1 MRNKDIETRVQTYS
15 VAEMINSGMTRQE
28 IMKALTDQGIAPN
41 YASKY
46 YYMALK
52 DLAPE
57 PDLIDD
63 YKKGMIQLNLDR
75 LEKIV
80 NETIDGNF
88 QNKAIALKAIEQIN
102 KMLGITDTNKIT
114 IAQKDKEDNQ
124 QIIEIDFSK

>member
-1 MRNKDIETRVQTYS
+1 MRNKDIETRVETFT
-15 VAEMINSGMTRQE
+15 VAEMINQGMSRQE

-102 KMLGITDTNKIT
+102 KMLNITGNNEVVINKNN
-114 IAQKDKEDNQ
+114 KGDE
-124 QIIEIDFSK
+124 QIIISFGD

>member
-102 KMLGITDTNKIT
+102 KMLGITDTNKVT
-114 IAQKDKEDNQ
+114 IANNKEGE

>member
-63 YKKGMIQLNLDR
+63 YKKGMIQVNLDR

-102 KMLGITDTNKIT
+102 KMLGITDSNKVT
-114 IAQKDKEDNQ
+114 IANNKEGD
-124 QIIEIDFSK
+124 QIVQIEFK

>member
-57 PDLIDD
+57 PDLLDD

-102 KMLGITDTNKIT
+102 KMLNITNNNEVVINKN
-114 IAQKDKEDNQ
+114 KEGDE
-124 QIIEIDFSK
+124 QIIITFGE

>member
-1 MRNKDIETRVQTYS
+1 MRNKDIETRVETFT

-63 YKKGMIQLNLDR
+63 YKKGMIQVNLDR

-102 KMLGITDTNKIT
+102 KMLGITDSNKVT
-114 IAQKDKEDNQ
+114 IANNKEGD
-124 QIIEIDFSK
+124 QIVQIEFK

>member
-102 KMLGITDTNKIT
+102 KMLGITDSNKVT
-114 IAQKDKEDNQ
+114 IANNKEGD
-124 QIIEIDFSK
+124 QIVQIEFK

>member
-102 KMLGITDTNKIT
+102 KMLGITDSNKVT
-114 IAQKDKEDNQ
+114 IANNKEGE
-124 QIIEIDFSK
+124 QIIEIDFTH

>member
-88 QNKAIALKAIEQIN
+88 QNKAITLKAIEQIN
-102 KMLGITDTNKIT
+102 KMLGITDSNKVT
-114 IAQKDKEDNQ
+114 IANNKEGD
-124 QIIEIDFSK
+124 QIVQIEFK

>member
-1 MRNKDIETRVQTYS
+1 MRNKNIETRVQTYS

-52 DLAPE
+52 DLAPT

-63 YKKGMIQLNLDR
+63 YKKGMIQVNLDR

-102 KMLGITDTNKIT
+102 KMLNITGNNEVVINKNN
-114 IAQKDKEDNQ
+114 KGDE
-124 QIIEIDFSK
+124 QIIISFGD

>member
-41 YASKY
+41 YANKY

-102 KMLGITDTNKIT
+102 KMLGITDTNKVT
-114 IAQKDKEDNQ
+114 IANNKEGE
-124 QIIEIDFSK
+124 QIIEIDFNR